1 MKTRIMKYLIGLA
14 AFLIIVACGK
24 EPDEPAPLTGVTIPY
39 RATVSEGM
47 GTRAGLN
54 GSQEYIFSEGDQLYV
69 FAKVGETVAMYG
81 LLDLKS
87 GSGQKTATFEG
98 KLTCV
103 DAFIPMEDTPLSA
116 VLVSESSL
124 SSGFYSFSAS
134 GLLQGPAYPTTAFA
148 TSFSDAI
155 SKYGVFTAASSYGNP
170 NFVLAQKS
178 AFLIFSIE
186 LDPGTTSEVVS
197 ATIDSQTGDSRTA
210 NVPVTTRNS
219 KKIASFVSAYPD
231 ATTFTNGT
239 ITVNGEE
246 YEKKITAS
254 LEANKYYYVTRVKTA
269 FDGFFIKAT
278 TDDTVVTLN
287 NYFQSNKNNDG
298 SLVQYSLNEGLDW
311 TDFTNSTPSITLDE
325 GETICLRAYR
335 TNFSGYKNTNEE
347 AGYYLFSTKD
357 NKLCYIGGDIMSLLC
372 TDLTLSEYK
381 TTAPPNAFNSLFKF
395 ATWIDIDPTKP
406 LRLTAQEF
414 ETTGEKKNYYKSMF
428 HGCSSLTRA
437 PVMYPVTNLKQGCYH
452 FMFKKCVNL
461 EEAPELPATTLAQDC
476 YREMFYGCTSLTTA
490 PELPATALTNYCYN
504 QMFYGC
510 IELKYIKC
518 LATNILASD
527 CTKNW
532 VSGVSQTGT
541 FVKNPEM
548 SSWTTGA
555 NGIPTGWAVE

>member
-1 MKTRIMKYLIGLA
+1 MKTRIMKYLIGLG

-24 EPDEPAPLTGVTIPY
+24 DPDELVPQTGVTIPY

-54 GSQEYIFSEGDQLYV
+54 GSQEFIFSEGDQLYV
-69 FAKVGETVAMYG
+69 FAKVGEAVAMYG

-103 DAFIPMEDTPLSA
+103 DAFVPMEDTPLSA

-134 GLLQGPAYPTTAFA
+134 GLLQGPAYPTNAFA

-287 NYFQSNKNNDG
+287 KYFQSNNG

-311 TDFTNSTPSITLDE
+311 NDFTDSTPSITLNE

-335 TNFSGYKNTNEE
+335 ANFSGYKNTSEV

-406 LRLTAQEF
+406 LRLTAQGF
-414 ETTGEKKNYYKSMF
+414 ETLGTSEDKNYYKSMF

-476 YREMFYGCTSLTTA
+476 YREMFSGCTKLR
-490 PELPATALTNYCYN
+490 
-504 QMFYGC
+504 
-510 IELKYIKC
+510 YIKC
-518 LATNILASD
+518 LATNISASN
-527 CTKNW
+527 CTNNW
-532 VSGVSQTGT
+532 VNGVAPTGKFVKKSGVDWGNRGT
-541 FVKNPEM
+541 
-548 SSWTTGA
+548 SR
-555 NGIPTGWAVE
+555 IPNNWDVVEE

>member
-24 EPDEPAPLTGVTIPY
+24 EPDELVPQTGVTIPY

-81 LLDLKS
+81 LLNLKS

-103 DAFIPMEDTPLSA
+103 DAFVPMEDTPLSA

-124 SSGFYSFSAS
+124 SSGFYSFSPS
-134 GLLQGPAYPTTAFA
+134 GLLQGPAYPTNAFA

-219 KKIASFVSAYPD
+219 KKIATFVSAYPD

-254 LEANKYYYVTRVKTA
+254 LEANKYYYVTRIKTA
-269 FDGFFIKAT
+269 FDGFFIKAKT
-278 TDDTVVTLN
+278 NGTIVTLN
-287 NYFQSNKNNDG
+287 QHFRSNKDNDG

-311 TDFTNSTPSITLDE
+311 TDFTNSTPSITLNE

-335 TNFSGYKNTNEE
+335 ANFSGYKNTSEV
-347 AGYYLFSTKD
+347 AGNYLFSTKD

-381 TTAPPNAFNSLFKF
+381 TTAPQNAFNSLFKF

-406 LRLTAQEF
+406 LRLTAQGF
-414 ETTGEKKNYYKSMF
+414 ETTENTSENKNYYKSMF

-437 PVMYPVTNLKQGCYH
+437 PEMFPVTNLVKGCYH
-452 FMFKKCVNL
+452 SMFKKCVKL
-461 EEAPELPATTLAQDC
+461 EEAPELPATTLAQEC
-476 YREMFYGCTSLTTA
+476 YQDMFYGCT
-490 PELPATALTNYCYN
+490 ELR
-504 QMFYGC
+504 
-510 IELKYIKC
+510 YIKC
-518 LATNILASD
+518 LATNISASN
-527 CTKNW
+527 CTNNW
-532 VSGVSQTGT
+532 VNGVAASGT
-541 FVKNPEM
+541 FVKNPNM
-548 SSWTTGA
+548 TSWGDKG
-555 NGIPTGWAVE
+555 NNSIPSGWTVKNAE

>member
-1 MKTRIMKYLIGLA
+1 MKTRITKYLIGLA

-24 EPDEPAPLTGVTIPY
+24 EPDEPAPMTGVTIPY

-103 DAFIPMEDTPLSA
+103 DAFVPMEDTPLSA
-116 VLVSESSL
+116 VLVSKSSL
-124 SSGFYSFSAS
+124 SSEFYSFSAS
-134 GLLQGPAYPTTAFA
+134 GLLQGPAYPTNAFA

-155 SKYGVFTAASSYGNP
+155 SKYGVFTAASSYGNS

-197 ATIDSQTGDSRTA
+197 ATINSQTGDSRTA

-269 FDGFFIKAT
+269 FDGFFIKAI
-278 TDDTVVTLN
+278 TDGTEVTLN
-287 NYFQSNKNNDG
+287 PYFQSNKNNDG

-311 TDFTNSTPSITLDE
+311 NDFTNSTPSITLNE

-335 TNFSGYKNTNEE
+335 ANFSGYKNTSEV

-381 TTAPPNAFNSLFKF
+381 TTAPQNAFNSLFKF

-406 LRLTAQEF
+406 LRLTAQGF
-414 ETTGEKKNYYKSMF
+414 ETIGTSEDKNYYKSMF

-437 PVMYPVTNLKQGCYH
+437 PEMFPVTNLKRGCYH

-461 EEAPELPATTLAQDC
+461 EEAPELPATTLVQDC
-476 YREMFYGCTSLTTA
+476 YQGMFDGCTKLR
-490 PELPATALTNYCYN
+490 
-504 QMFYGC
+504 
-510 IELKYIKC
+510 YIKC
-518 LATNILASD
+518 LATNISATD

-532 VSGVSQTGT
+532 VSGVAPTGT
-541 FVKNPEM
+541 FVQK
-548 SSWTTGA
+548 SGFDWGDRGTSR
-555 NGIPTGWAVE
+555 IPNNWSVVEE

>member
-24 EPDEPAPLTGVTIPY
+24 ELDEPVPQTGVTIPY

-103 DAFIPMEDTPLSA
+103 DAFVPMEDTPLSA

-134 GLLQGPAYPTTAFA
+134 GLLQGPAYPTNAFA

-197 ATIDSQTGDSRTA
+197 ATIDSKTGDSRTA
-210 NVPVTTRNS
+210 NVPVATRNA

-231 ATTFTNGT
+231 ATSFTNGT

-246 YEKKITAS
+246 YEKKITAN

-269 FDGFFIKAT
+269 FDGFFIKAI
-278 TDDTVVTLN
+278 TDGTVVTLHQ
-287 NYFQSNKNNDG
+287 YFKSNDG
-298 SLVQYSLNEGLDW
+298 SPVQYSLNEGLDW
-311 TDFTNSTPSITLDE
+311 NDFTNSTPSIPLNE

-335 TNFSGYKNTNEE
+335 ANFSGYYSTKEE
-347 AGYYLFSTKD
+347 PGHILFSTKD
-357 NKLCYIGGDIMSLLC
+357 NQLCYIGGDIMSLLC
-372 TDLTLSEYK
+372 TDLTLSEFK
-381 TTAPPNAFNSLFKF
+381 TTAPPDAFNSLFKF

-406 LRLTAQEF
+406 LRLTAQGF
-414 ETTGEKKNYYKSMF
+414 ETTTTGESKNYYKSMF

-437 PVMYPVTNLKQGCYH
+437 PEMHPVMTLRRGCYH
-452 FMFKKCVNL
+452 FMFKKCEKL

-476 YREMFYGCTSLTTA
+476 YQEMFSGCKKLR
-490 PELPATALTNYCYN
+490 
-504 QMFYGC
+504 
-510 IELKYIKC
+510 YIKC
-518 LATNILASD
+518 LATNTGAQGCL
-527 CTKNW
+527 TNW
-532 VSGVSQTGT
+532 VKDVASTGI
-541 FVKNPEM
+541 FVKDATM
-548 SSWTTGA
+548 TGWTTGTG
-555 NGIPTGWAVE
+555 GIPNGWTVEDAE

>member
-1 MKTRIMKYLIGLA
+1 MKTRIMKYLIGLG

-24 EPDEPAPLTGVTIPY
+24 EPDELVPQTGVTIPY

-54 GSQEYIFSEGDQLYV
+54 GSQEFIFSEGDQLYV
-69 FAKVGETVAMYG
+69 FAKVGEAVAMYG

-103 DAFIPMEDTPLSA
+103 DAFVPMEDTPLSA

-124 SSGFYSFSAS
+124 SSGFYTFSAS
-134 GLLQGPAYPTTAFA
+134 GLLQGPAYPTNAFA

-287 NYFQSNKNNDG
+287 KYFQSNNG

-311 TDFTNSTPSITLDE
+311 NDFTDSTPSITLNE

-335 TNFSGYKNTNEE
+335 ANFSGYKNTSEV

-406 LRLTAQEF
+406 LRLTAQGF
-414 ETTGEKKNYYKSMF
+414 ETLGTSEDKNYYKSMF

-476 YREMFYGCTSLTTA
+476 YREMFSGCTKLR
-490 PELPATALTNYCYN
+490 
-504 QMFYGC
+504 
-510 IELKYIKC
+510 YIKC
-518 LATNILASD
+518 LATNISASN
-527 CTKNW
+527 CTNNW
-532 VSGVSQTGT
+532 VNGVAPTGKFVKKSGVDWGNRGT
-541 FVKNPEM
+541 
-548 SSWTTGA
+548 SR
-555 NGIPTGWAVE
+555 IPNNWDVVEE